1 LGTPHRVPFSSPA
14 LSCRRNHQYRS
25 IEEKMLKAIS
35 FICLDGAYLP
45 PCGGES
51 DFSILALAKC

>member
-1 LGTPHRVPFSSPA
+1 
-14 LSCRRNHQYRS
+14 
-25 IEEKMLKAIS
+25 MLKAIS